1 MCQMNSKGIF
11 KEMMGATNDSEK
23 RKISKGRR
31 DLASIQEACAGGSL
45 GVGGG
50 LKKGPWTSAEDAI
63 LVEYV
68 KKHGEGNWNAVQKHS
83 GLSRCGKSCRLRWA
97 NHLRPD
103 LKKGGFNPEEERRII
118 ELHAMMGNK
127 WARMAAELPGRTDN
141 EIKNYWNTRIKRL
154 QRAGAPIYPPEVCL
168 QVLNGSRDNQKSTLP
183 TGDAHHHDHLQGE
196 DLEIPDVK
204 FKDLDLDRECLSYSP
219 KLLDIPASSLLK
231 QGIGSSRPYNF
242 KIPTIYPF
250 KRFRESETMFP
261 GPDVSVSG
269 ALPIF
274 SHSMDNTYENVAEPF
289 NLPSITF
296 PYHNTNDQLPS
307 GVLPGSHALLNG
319 NSSSSEPISEAMKL
333 ELPSLQYS
341 ETQPGSWGTP
351 TSPLP
356 SLESVD
362 SLIQSPPT
370 EQTHSPRSSGLL
382 EAILYESQ
390 TLKGSKNSPQKTS
403 DTSFM
408 PADVESSP
416 MNPCNKTK
424 WEAHGEPNSPLG
436 HSAASVFSEYTPLSG
451 SSMDEHQSVE
461 TVLGCSSMPETDSQ
475 DRTHYVI
482 KKEISTQRDF
492 TRPDALLDLGWFGQ
506 INEHG
511 KDQSTLTDA
520 IGALLGEEYSN
531 GY

>member
-1 MCQMNSKGIF
+1 M
-11 KEMMGATNDSEK
+11 
-23 RKISKGRR
+23 
-31 DLASIQEACAGGSL
+31 
-45 GVGGG
+45 
-50 LKKGPWTSAEDAI
+50 
-63 LVEYV
+63 
-68 KKHGEGNWNAVQKHS
+68 
-83 GLSRCGKSCRLRWA
+83 
-97 NHLRPD
+97 
-103 LKKGGFNPEEERRII
+103 
-118 ELHAMMGNK
+118 
-127 WARMAAELPGRTDN
+127 PGRTDN

-183 TGDAHHHDHLQGE
+183 TGDAHHHDRLQGD
-196 DLEIPDVK
+196 DLEIPDVE
-204 FKDLDLDRECLSYSP
+204 FKDLDLDREYLSYSP

-250 KRFRESETMFP
+250 KRLRESETMFP

-269 ALPIF
+269 ALPVF
-274 SHSMDNTYENVAEPF
+274 SHYMDNTYENLAEPF

-296 PYHNTNDQLPS
+296 PDHNNNDQLPS

-319 NSSSSEPISEAMKL
+319 NSSSSKPISEAMKL

-370 EQTHSPRSSGLL
+370 EQTHSDCLSPRSSGLL

-390 TLKGSKNSPQKTS
+390 TLKGSKNSPQQTS

-408 PADVESSP
+408 PVDVVESSP
-416 MNPCNKTK
+416 MNPCKTK

-461 TVLGCSSMPETDSQ
+461 T
-475 DRTHYVI
+475 
-482 KKEISTQRDF
+482 
-492 TRPDALLDLGWFGQ
+492 A
-506 INEHG
+506 
-511 KDQSTLTDA
+511 
-520 IGALLGEEYSN
+520 LGENFLHHINFLRLNNLAVLKKFVSYVLCRVQ
-531 GY
+531 